1 MRTSEIILW
10 AFLKQKGRKTKG
22 KINFV
27 NFQWAFNVRAR
38 NRQTQTII
46 WFRLWFRS
54 PCQCSTYLFAMTIM
68 NHDDDE
74 SLSASFYS
82 STRRVCVCAI
92 WKVFFPSTY
101 LLLFHF
107 ILLTVLW
114 CAHTRNSISSFAF
127 QNARRRFNFFLLL
140 LLLFFFNFSLLLLFI
155 WRAVFIVP
163 IPILVVRCGSAA
175 NEMKY
180 SLIYDDV
187 LYYLNTQQQQH
198 IHSERVHHFG
208 ALALL
213 RALSFFSSFASLFSV
228 IFLIARI
235 WARFFINVFFAYEF
249 FF

>member
-140 LLLFFFNFSLLLLFI
+140 LLLFFLIFHFFCFSFDAL
-155 WRAVFIVP
+155 
-163 IPILVVRCGSAA
+163 
-175 NEMKY
+175 Y
-180 SLIYDDV
+180 SLFRYR
-187 LYYLNTQQQQH
+187 YWWCAAAARRTKWN
-198 IHSERVHHFG
+198 IHWYTTTCCTTWIHNNSSTYT
-208 ALALL
+208 
-213 RALSFFSSFASLFSV
+213 LSGYIIS
-228 IFLIARI
+228 AR
-235 WARFFINVFFAYEF
+235 WLC
-249 FF
+249 